1 MSLGDRDWERE
12 RDKKNFERMI
22 SNDESR
28 NSQPKHH
35 LTSKTTEIFIIFLI
49 IIIAFS
55 FIGVFYL

>member
-1 MSLGDRDWERE
+1 MSIGDRDWERE

-22 SNDESR
+22 SSNESI
-28 NSQPKHH
+28 NSQSKHH
-35 LTSKTTEIFIIFLI
+35 QTSKTTEIFIIFLI